1 MSMEVMLMI
10 NYEDMYFLLLNKIT
24 DIIKDLQ
31 EVQQQAEEL
40 YLAQDDVRIV
50 E

>member
-1 MSMEVMLMI
+1 MTD
-10 NYEDMYFLLLNKIT
+10 YEDMYFLLLNKIT

-40 YLAQDDVRIV
+40 YVAQEDVRIV

>member
-1 MSMEVMLMI
+1 MI

>member
-1 MSMEVMLMI
+1 MI
-10 NYEDMYFLLLNKIT
+10 DYEDMYYLLLNKIT

-31 EVQQQAEEL
+31 EIKQQAEEL
-40 YLAQDDVRIV
+40 YVAQEDVRII